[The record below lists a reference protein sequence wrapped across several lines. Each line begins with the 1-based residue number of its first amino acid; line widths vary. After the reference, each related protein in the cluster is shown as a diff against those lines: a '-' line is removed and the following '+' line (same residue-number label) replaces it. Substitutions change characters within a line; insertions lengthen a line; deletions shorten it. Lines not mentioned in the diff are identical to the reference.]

1 MLSVRLVHVTTPF
14 LSPNAPLV
22 LRGALVE
29 LRPATSDDALG
40 VALAA
45 SGDRSSFGFT
55 TVPDNL
61 DSARGYL
68 DTIVHERDA
77 GISYS
82 MVICDRRDSAI
93 VGMTRFLTLRW
104 WYGRDAPDAVEV
116 GGTWLSA
123 SAQRTGVNTDAKR
136 LLFAHAFDE
145 WGVARVD
152 LKSDARNARSRAAIL
167 RVGAT
172 FEGIL
177 RAWQPSQVAGEETR
191 PRDTA
196 MYSIL
201 RAQWP
206 EVRRRLESLARHDQH

>member
-1 MLSVRLVHVTTPF
+1 MTSVRLADVTAPF
-14 LSPNAPLV
+14 PSPEAPLV

-29 LRPATSDDALG
+29 LRPVTIDDAPA

-55 TVPDNL
+55 TVPEDL
-61 DSARGYL
+61 VSARRYL
-68 DTIVHERDA
+68 EALIEERDA
-77 GISYS
+77 GTSYS
-82 MVICDRRDSAI
+82 MVICDLRDSTI
-93 VGMTRFLTLRW
+93 VGMTRFLTIRW

-123 SAQRTGVNTDAKR
+123 SVQRTGVNTDAKR

-145 WGVARVD
+145 WGVTRVD

-172 FEGIL
+172 CEGIL

-191 PRDTA
+191 PRETA

-201 RAQWP
+201 LQEWP
-206 EVRRRLESLARHDQH
+206 EVRRRLEALALHDQR

>member
-1 MLSVRLVHVTTPF
+1 M
-14 LSPNAPLV
+14 
-22 LRGALVE
+22 E
-29 LRPATSDDALG
+29 LRPATIDDAPA

-45 SGDRSSFGFT
+45 SGDRSTFSFT
-55 TVPDNL
+55 TVPNDL
-61 DSARGYL
+61 ASARRYL
-68 DTIVHERDA
+68 EALVDERDA

-123 SAQRTGVNTDAKR
+123 RAQRTGVNTEAKR

-167 RVGAT
+167 RAGAT

-177 RAWQPSQVAGEETR
+177 RAWQPSHVVGEETR
-191 PRDTA
+191 PRETA

-201 RAQWP
+201 RTEWP
-206 EVRRRLESLARHDQH
+206 EVRRRLEALAHDHQR